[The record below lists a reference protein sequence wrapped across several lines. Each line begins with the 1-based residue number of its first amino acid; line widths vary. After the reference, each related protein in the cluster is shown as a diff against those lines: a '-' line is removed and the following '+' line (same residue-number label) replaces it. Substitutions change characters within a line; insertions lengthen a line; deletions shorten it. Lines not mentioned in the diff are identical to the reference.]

1 MYCNIIKVHLQS
13 NKKTMKTIISS
24 VLLIITCIYS
34 IIVTNN
40 LKEDKRILLKTVI
53 SLNSVLDECDKS
65 YNENVRL
72 LDSIVE
78 SNSTIEKRMLIYFHN
93 EYRYKKENK

>member
-1 MYCNIIKVHLQS
+1 
-13 NKKTMKTIISS
+13 MKTIISS

-78 SNSTIEKRMLIYFHN
+78 SNSTIEKRMQIYLHN
-93 EYRYKKENK
+93 EYRYKKENR

>member
-1 MYCNIIKVHLQS
+1 
-13 NKKTMKTIISS
+13 MKTIISS
-24 VLLIITCIYS
+24 VLLIITCVYS

-78 SNSTIEKRMLIYFHN
+78 SNSTIEKRMLIYLHN
-93 EYRYKKENK
+93 ERRWQKENR

>member
-1 MYCNIIKVHLQS
+1 
-13 NKKTMKTIISS
+13 MKTIISS

-78 SNSTIEKRMLIYFHN
+78 SNSTIEKRMLIYLHN
-93 EYRYKKENK
+93 ERRWQKENR